1 MAPLS
6 RETLQAMARELF
18 GAELRTGEVEE
29 VLAHVTSWPE
39 RFTLLTELAGD
50 QVEPA
55 WLADPGA
62 E

>member
-6 RETLQAMARELF
+6 REAFQAMARELF
-18 GAELRTGEVEE
+18 GVEVSAAEVEE
-29 VLAHVTSWPE
+29 VLAQVSPWPE
-39 RFTLLTELAGD
+39 RFSRLAELAGD

-55 WLADPGA
+55 WLADPRP